1 MKYIKVILLAVL
13 IVSIS
18 TPSVSQAE
26 EGEYYLLSKNI
37 QLLDS
42 YMNKENMNIIDTYIS
57 FSSIHASLT
66 EKELNMLRVFD
77 PSLSIQKEKRYIT
90 AEDSILPSLTKVK
103 AETQNTAPF
112 TGKNVKVAV
121 IDTGIDTEHRDLK
134 VIGGFCSL
142 APHCSTGVS
151 YDDNN
156 GHGTHVAGIIAA
168 LANNTGV
175 VGIAPNVDLYSIKV
189 LNDLGV
195 GTTGSLVR
203 GIEWAIEQDV
213 DIINLSITS
222 TTDDPLIK
230 KALEVAYEKGIILV
244 GAAGNN
250 GQESLD
256 TVSFPAKYD
265 TVIGVSAVKSDL
277 TKLLESSVGPKVE
290 IAAPGSAVFS
300 TYPTEWDF
308 EDGKQDGYTLL
319 SGTSMA
325 APHVTGVLALL
336 KERFPIM
343 TNIEIRN
350 LLGDLT
356 KDLGAPGRDDIF
368 GKGLLQYEKT
378 IPGSP
383 ELITQIEKGKLA
395 LSLKAPNDQVK
406 FTVNGRTL
414 SQTNGFWSLYGV
426 KGSYP
431 VDVTY
436 STVSGIPIK
445 ERLELSV
452 SQPNFTDVKSSQWF
466 SQHIGYLA
474 NHGQISGY
482 NDGSFKPYQV
492 ITRAEAVALIGR
504 ALLYDET
511 KTDTI
516 FKDVPQTSFAS
527 GYIQRAV
534 DANIITGYDDGTFK
548 PDKTVSRAEMA
559 ILISKAFKLNTNT
572 SIKNKFMDVSESMA
586 AYPFILPII
595 EANVT
600 EGFTDG
606 TFRPYENMTR
616 SEFAA
621 FLTRVQTDEL
631 Q

>member
-1 MKYIKVILLAVL
+1 M
-13 IVSIS
+13 SIS

-572 SIKNKFMDVSESMA
+572 SIKNNFMDVSESMA

>member
-1 MKYIKVILLAVL
+1 MGIT
-13 IVSIS
+13 
-18 TPSVSQAE
+18 TPSVSHAE

-42 YMNKENMNIIDTYIS
+42 YMNKENMNILDTYIS
-57 FSSIHASLT
+57 FSSIYASLT

-77 PSLSIQKEKRYIT
+77 PSLTIQKEKRYIT
-90 AEDSILPSLTKVK
+90 AEDSVLPTITKVK
-103 AETQNTAPF
+103 AETQNTVPF

-121 IDTGIDTEHRDLK
+121 IDSGIDTEHRDLN
-134 VIGGFCSL
+134 VIDGFCSL
-142 APHCSTGVS
+142 APHCSTGVP

-168 LANNTGV
+168 LANDTGV

-203 GIEWAIEQDV
+203 GIEWAIEQDM

-244 GAAGNN
+244 GAAGNK

-265 TVIGVSAVKSDL
+265 SVIAVSAVKSDL

-290 IAAPGSAVFS
+290 IAAPGSNVFS
-300 TYPTEWDF
+300 TYPMEWDF
-308 EDGKQDGYTLL
+308 ADGKQDGYSLL

-336 KERFPIM
+336 KERFPVM

-350 LLGDLT
+350 LIGDLT
-356 KDLGAPGRDDIF
+356 KDLGTPGRDDIF

-378 IPGSP
+378 IPGTP
-383 ELITQIEKGKLA
+383 EIITKIEKGKLA

-406 FTVNGRTL
+406 FTVNGKTL

-436 STVSGIPIK
+436 STISGIPIK
-445 ERLELSV
+445 ERLDLSV
-452 SQPNFTDVKSSQWF
+452 SQPNYTDVKPSQWF

-474 NHGQISGY
+474 NHTQITGY
-482 NDGSFKPYQV
+482 NDGTFKPYQV
-492 ITRAEAVALIGR
+492 ITRAQAAALIGR

-534 DANIITGYDDGTFK
+534 EENIITGYDDGTFK

-572 SIKNKFMDVSESMA
+572 SIKNNFVDVSESMA

-600 EGFTDG
+600 EGFSDG

-621 FLTRVQTDEL
+621 FLTRVQTNEV

>member
-1 MKYIKVILLAVL
+1 M
-13 IVSIS
+13 SIS

-325 APHVTGVLALL
+325 APHVSGVLALL

-572 SIKNKFMDVSESMA
+572 SIKNNFMDVSESMA